1 MSGRN
6 LTLEEFWK
14 LPLEER
20 CERYK
25 DLSDHNKFGV
35 RQAESAAVSVPCN
48 DCKYYYGYAKCAA
61 YPMVSVGSKWTLYR
75 MTQLQTVGIGIV
87 FRQSENETE

>member
-6 LTLEEFWK
+6 LTSEEFWK

-25 DLSDHNKFGV
+25 DLSDLDKFGV
-35 RQAESAAVSVPCN
+35 RQAESGAVSVPCN

-61 YPMVSVGSKWTLYR
+61 YPDGISGEHMDAVSNDPITDCGNGYR
-75 MTQLQTVGIGIV
+75 FQA
-87 FRQSENETE
+87 RQE